1 MSDDREFVLKL
12 ARNNGVKFI
21 RLWFTDILGF
31 LKSFAITIDE
41 LEDSLSEGVRFDS
54 STVLGRIISDECE
67 GIAMP
72 DPSTFKILPWRPKE
86 DSVARMFCDLY
97 TTDMKRFEGDSR
109 YVLQRNLE
117 SLAHKGYTFYT
128 GPEIEFFFF
137 KSNTAPEIIDR
148 GGYYDLI
155 PLDLATD
162 YRRQI
167 VLTLEEIGIGVISS
181 HHEGAFSQH
190 EIDLRHEDALTTADN
205 IMTFKLIV
213 KEIAH
218 RNGIYATF
226 MPKPLAGQSGS
237 GMHLHLSLFRDD
249 MNIFYSKNNQY
260 NLSDEAQH
268 FIAGLLRHSNE
279 FFLLTNQWINSY
291 KRLILGSDAPT
302 HISWGRGDYTTLI
315 RVPQYRTEK
324 PNSTRIELKNP
335 DSAINP
341 YLVFSAILACGMKGI
356 EEKYDLP
363 KFVQMDEK
371 PRTRKDLIKMGLT
384 PVPDSLNESL
394 QHFEKSALMR
404 ETLGDFIV
412 DKIIENKL
420 IELETCNSFITDYEI
435 NEYYPFL

>member
-1 MSDDREFVLKL
+1 MPDDREFVLKL

-41 LEDSLSEGVRFDS
+41 LEDSLAEGVRFDI
-54 STVLGRIISDECE
+54 STTLGKISSDECE

-97 TTDMKRFEGDSR
+97 TIDMKPFEGDSR
-109 YVLQRNLE
+109 YVLKRNLE
-117 SLAHKGYTFYT
+117 KLAQQGYTFYT

-137 KSNTAPEIIDR
+137 KNNSSPEIIDR

-167 VLTLEEIGIGVISS
+167 VLTLENIGIGVISS

-218 RNGIYATF
+218 RNGIYASF
-226 MPKPLAGQSGS
+226 MPKPLANQSGS
-237 GMHLHLSLFRDD
+237 GMHLHLSLFHDD
-249 MNIFYSKNNQY
+249 TNIFYSKKNQY
-260 NLSDEAQH
+260 NLSDEARH
-268 FIAGLLRHSNE
+268 FIAGLIRHSNE

-291 KRLILGSDAPT
+291 KRLIFGSDAPT
-302 HISWGRGDYTTLI
+302 HISWGHIDYTALI
-315 RVPQYRTEK
+315 RVPQYRKEK

-341 YLVFSAILACGMKGI
+341 YLAFSAILASGMKGI

-363 KFVQMDEK
+363 EPVRMEIK
-371 PRTRKDLIKMGLT
+371 PASRRDLIKMGQK

-412 DKIIENKL
+412 DTLIENKL
-420 IELETCNSFITDYEI
+420 MELEKSNTYITDYEI
-435 NEYYPFL
+435 NEYFPFL

>member
-31 LKSFAITIDE
+31 LKSFAITIEE
-41 LEDSLSEGVRFDS
+41 LEDSLIEGVRFDI
-54 STVLGRIISDECE
+54 STALGRIASDECE

-72 DPSTFKILPWRPKE
+72 DPSTFKILPWRPRE

-97 TTDMKRFEGDSR
+97 TTDMKPFEGDSR
-109 YVLQRNLE
+109 FVLKRSLE
-117 SLAHKGYTFYT
+117 KLAQKGYTFYT

-137 KSNTAPEIIDR
+137 KNNSTPEIIDR

-226 MPKPLAGQSGS
+226 MPKPLAKHSGS

-249 MNIFYSKNNQY
+249 TNIFYSKENQY
-260 NLSDEAQH
+260 NLSDEARH
-268 FIAGLLRHSNE
+268 FIAGLLRHSHE

-291 KRLILGSDAPT
+291 KRLVFGSDAPT
-302 HISWGRGDYTTLI
+302 HISWGQGDYTTLI
-315 RVPQYRTEK
+315 RVPQYRKEK

-356 EEKYDLP
+356 QEKYDLP
-363 KFVQMDEK
+363 ASVHMEVK
-371 PRTRKDLIKMGLT
+371 PTSRRDLVKMGLM

-394 QHFEKSALMR
+394 QYFEKSALIR
-404 ETLGDFIV
+404 DTLGDFIV
-412 DKIIENKL
+412 DRLIENKL
-420 IELETCNSFITDYEI
+420 IEIEKSNSHITDYEI
-435 NEYYPFL
+435 NEYFPLL